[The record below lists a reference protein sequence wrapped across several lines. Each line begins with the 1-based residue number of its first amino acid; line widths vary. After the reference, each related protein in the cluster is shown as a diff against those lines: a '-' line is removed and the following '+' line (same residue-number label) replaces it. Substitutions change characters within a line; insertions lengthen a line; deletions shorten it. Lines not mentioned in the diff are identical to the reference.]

1 MIITLAAVI
10 LFVIFLA
17 LFRTVY
23 ANYFNIVL
31 KQSGNNVGT
40 VVEGALYNSM
50 LTNDK
55 RTLHGTI
62 DLINTMP
69 GIEDVNLYDEN
80 DNLAYASFPP
90 DERPQSDCVECHSDL
105 GQCSKKEQT
114 TESLMKSGA
123 A

>member
-1 MIITLAAVI
+1 MSQPEVKKKDRNSILTKIRKYFRLRSTIYGRVVMVITLAAVI

-40 VVEGALYNSM
+40 VVEGSLYNSM
-50 LTNDK
+50 LMNDK
-55 RTLHGTI
+55 RTLHSTI

-69 GIEDVNLYDEN
+69 GIEDVNPVSYTHL
-80 DNLAYASFPP
+80 
-90 DERPQSDCVECHSDL
+90 
-105 GQCSKKEQT
+105 T
-114 TESLMKSGA
+114 
-123 A
+123 